1 MKRLIAT
8 IVIVFACAQ
17 STFATW
23 SIIIIDPKT
32 HEIGIA
38 GASCTQNVYG
48 IGSIVPNKGAIIVQ
62 AMSNYNAHNVGRKA
76 IISGYSPEEII
87 TVLQQERFDPQH
99 QQYAIVT
106 LKDMQA
112 KTFTGDSCYAFNGSI
127 TGQGISVQGN
137 ILANENVLKAVYEA
151 VRKGQNDGL
160 SLSEVLM
167 IAMEAGSQAGG
178 DKRCGTIQT
187 ASSAFIVVAK
197 PEDAPEKP
205 YIKIV
210 VKGIQKGGENAIT
223 ALRKEYESW
232 KKENK

>member
-1 MKRLIAT
+1 MKRLFAT
-8 IVIVFACAQ
+8 IVIVFAFVQ

-23 SIIIIDPKT
+23 SIIIVDPKT

-62 AMSNYNAHNVGRKA
+62 AMSNYNAHDVGRKA

-87 TVLQQERFDPQH
+87 TVLKQERFDPQH

-106 LKDMQA
+106 LKDMQV
-112 KTFTGDSCYAFNGSI
+112 KTFTGDACYAFNGSI
-127 TGQGISVQGN
+127 TGKGISVQGN
-137 ILANENVLKAVYEA
+137 VLANENVLKAVYEA
-151 VRKGQNDGL
+151 VRKGQNDEL

-178 DKRCGTIQT
+178 DKRCDTIQT

-210 VKGIQKGGENAIT
+210 VKGIPKGGENAIT
-223 ALRKEYESW
+223 ALRREYDSW